1 MKKIAPVVIVIAILL
16 IIGKIIVAGEVS
28 DLEKDIVESVKK
40 GGYYTALE
48 DAKDIEFQG
57 EKMSR
62 KTAKLIEDVKL
73 YGAAQAE
80 MEKGEYAEMNLGKIK
95 AILDEMNGSYK
106 KYDKFKSDVEEFK
119 EKVDSLEEY
128 GNLGVELVEEVEAL
142 IAEGEMDEA
151 KRRISEYKSDE
162 RYTYMPEKLKSILF
176 DYMNEASGMF
186 Q

>member
-73 YGAAQAE
+73 YGAAQA
-80 MEKGEYAEMNLGKIK
+80 
-95 AILDEMNGSYK
+95 NGSYK

-176 DYMNEASGMF
+176 DYMNETSGMF